1 MVRSLAYVFAAVFLF
16 IGIAGFV
23 PAAFKDGLLFGLFAV
38 NFWHNIIH
46 IVSGVAAAAAGFA
59 GFWWSRVYFQVLA
72 VVYLAVAIMGV
83 VMGDGL
89 MFGLVANNMA
99 DVVLHFVLGGV
110 AAYIGFSC
118 GWCRTCCS
126 GKTLDKVET
135 KRDNDGER

>member
-1 MVRSLAYVFAAVFLF
+1 MVRWLAYVFAAVFLF

-46 IVSGVAAAAAGFA
+46 IVSGIAAAAAGFA

-72 VVYLAVAIMGV
+72 VVYLATAIMGL

-89 MFGLVANNMA
+89 MLGLVANNMA
-99 DVVLHFVLGGV
+99 DVILHFVLGGA
-110 AAYIGFSC
+110 AAYIGFGC
-118 GWCRTCCS
+118 GWCGTCC
-126 GKTLDKVET
+126 GKKRLDNVE
-135 KRDNDGER
+135 KDNERER